1 MCSLPACE
9 GIAVLAVEAGARR
22 TSENEDLLIASE
34 ASRMLL
40 DLIASVSIVQYAVCL
55 FIERSDS
62 AVIFGQLSLVL
73 QRKSGLQKCS
83 SQKLIE

>member
-1 MCSLPACE
+1 MKVSPFWLLKL
-9 GIAVLAVEAGARR
+9 VRR

-55 FIERSDS
+55 LIERSDS

>member
-9 GIAVLAVEAGARR
+9 GIAVLAVEASARR

-55 FIERSDS
+55 LIERSDS